1 MNLNYNFKY
10 KLTIYDNITLDIQTI
25 IYNFLTERNYIFN
38 TNNFGN
44 FNVTYDFNKY
54 FNLIA
59 QLVNNDTVINIKS
72 NYAIDNIFVD
82 LDKYIINFIKN
93 INYNS
98 NKISY
103 IFNEIK
109 NRLFNFEKKYNS
121 FELLEIIIDNN
132 INSNSNLDL
141 NNFDD
146 IV

>member
-132 INSNSNLDL
+132 INSYSNSDL

>member
-54 FNLIA
+54 FNIIA

-93 INYNS
+93 INYNN
-98 NKISY
+98 NKLSY

-109 NRLFNFEKKYNS
+109 NKLFNFEKKYNS